1 MTLKRVAPL
10 VSTYLDLSMVMVNS
24 QATAISAFLE
34 PGEQSENRKEFEML
48 RYVPDKMR
56 EIKFSSRLRIE
67 DIT

>member
-1 MTLKRVAPL
+1 
-10 VSTYLDLSMVMVNS
+10 MVMVNS

-34 PGEQSENRKEFEML
+34 PGEQSENTKEFEML

-56 EIKFSSRLRIE
+56 EINFSSRLRIE